1 VAGQLSVSGRGVV
14 AGQLSAAHDVCVEA
28 EGSAGL
34 ARAVEPAAPVP
45 YVVPYVRAAGA
56 VVKKTSVYLPE
67 GLKAR
72 LAAVA
77 LRTGR
82 SEAQLVRVAV
92 ERLVASE
99 PAFGPGVRTEDPV
112 VQRHRR
118 EPALVG
124 LGMGPGDP
132 GLVTLRTVAE
142 LRRADRVLAPSTNL
156 ASMGRSEVIV
166 REVAP
171 EVAVERVRFVM
182 EVDGAARSAALA
194 AAAERVVSALD
205 AGERVAFVTL
215 GDPNVYSTFSSL
227 AEEVRDRRP
236 DVPVETVPGVMA
248 FQDLAA
254 RSGTVLVDGDERLVL
269 VPARSGGD
277 PAVVAAAAAD
287 PTSAVVV
294 YKGGGRL
301 PELAQVLAGAGR
313 LDGAVLGE
321 LLGLPGGRV
330 AEVAEVAD
338 RPATY
343 LATVVVPP
351 VRNGTTTP
359 APPAG
364 GGAGSRAQRPPISRK
379 RSAP

>member
-1 VAGQLSVSGRGVV
+1 M
-14 AGQLSAAHDVCVEA
+14 
-28 EGSAGL
+28 
-34 ARAVEPAAPVP
+34 
-45 YVVPYVRAAGA
+45 
-56 VVKKTSVYLPE
+56 KKTSVYLPE

-77 LRTGR
+77 LRSGR
-82 SEAQLVRVAV
+82 SEAQLVRRAV
-92 ERLVASE
+92 ERLVDSE
-99 PAFGPGVRTEDPV
+99 PALGPVARTEDAV

-132 GLVTLRTVAE
+132 GLVTARTVAE
-142 LRRADRVLAPSTNL
+142 LRGADRVLAPSTNL
-156 ASMGRSEVIV
+156 ASVGRAEVIV

-171 EVAVERVRFVM
+171 DVVVERVGFVM
-182 EVDGAARSAALA
+182 ELDGGARSAALA
-194 AAAERVVSALD
+194 AAADRVVCALD

-227 AEEVRDRRP
+227 ADEVRARRP
-236 DVPVETVPGVMA
+236 AVPIETVPGIMA

-254 RSGTVLVDGDERLVL
+254 RTGTVLVDGDERLVL
-269 VPARSGGD
+269 VPARAGSD
-277 PAVVAAAAAD
+277 QAVLAAAAAD
-287 PTSAVVV
+287 PSVALVV

-301 PELAQVLAGAGR
+301 RELAELLAAAGR
-313 LDGAVLGE
+313 LDDAVLGE

-330 AEVAEVAD
+330 ARVRDVAD

-351 VRNGTTTP
+351 VRR
-359 APPAG
+359 
-364 GGAGSRAQRPPISRK
+364 RAAS
-379 RSAP
+379 

>member
-1 VAGQLSVSGRGVV
+1 MPYVGSGLGLSVI
-14 AGQLSAAHDVCVEA
+14 
-28 EGSAGL
+28 
-34 ARAVEPAAPVP
+34 
-45 YVVPYVRAAGA
+45 
-56 VVKKTSVYLPE
+56 KTSVYLPD
-67 GLKAR
+67 GLKGR
-72 LAAVA
+72 LAALAV
-77 LRTGR
+77 RTGR
-82 SEAQLVRVAV
+82 SEAHLVRVAV
-92 ERLVASE
+92 ERLVAAG
-99 PAFGPGVRTEDPV
+99 PAFGPAVRTEDPV

-132 GLVTLRTVAE
+132 GLVTMRTVAE
-142 LRRADRVLAPSTNL
+142 LRSADRVMAPSTNL

-171 EVAVERVRFVM
+171 DIVVERVSFVM
-182 EVDGAARSAALA
+182 ELDGAARSGALA
-194 AAAERVVSALD
+194 AAADRVVAALD

-227 AEEVRDRRP
+227 ADEVRARRP
-236 DVPVETVPGVMA
+236 DTPVETVPGIMA

-269 VPARSGGD
+269 VPARAGSD
-277 PAVVAAAAAD
+277 PAVVTAAAAD
-287 PTSAVVV
+287 PSAALVV

-301 PELAQVLAGAGR
+301 PELAALLARAGR
-313 LDGAVLGE
+313 LDDAVLGE

-330 AEVAEVAD
+330 ARVAEVAD

-351 VRNGTTTP
+351 VRRPSPSEPPTQPSTRR
-359 APPAG
+359 APDRPAG
-364 GGAGSRAQRPPISRK
+364 ATRQPTRA
-379 RSAP
+379 AP

>member
-1 VAGQLSVSGRGVV
+1 MPY
-14 AGQLSAAHDVCVEA
+14 
-28 EGSAGL
+28 
-34 ARAVEPAAPVP
+34 VEPGW
-45 YVVPYVRAAGA
+45 RAE
-56 VVKKTSVYLPE
+56 VKKTSVYLPE
-67 GLKAR
+67 ALKER

-77 LRTGR
+77 LRSGR
-82 SEAQLVRVAV
+82 SEAQLLRAAV

-99 PAFGPGVRTEDPV
+99 PPFGPVARSEDPV

-132 GLVTLRTVAE
+132 GLVSLRTVAE
-142 LRRADRVLAPSTNL
+142 LRHADRVLAPSTNL

-171 EVAVERVRFVM
+171 DVAVERVSFVM
-182 EVDGAARSAALA
+182 ELDSAARSAALA
-194 AAAERVVSALD
+194 AAADRVVAALD

-215 GDPNVYSTFSSL
+215 GDQNVYSTFSSL
-227 AEEVRDRRP
+227 AEEVRARRP
-236 DVPVETVPGVMA
+236 EVPVETVPGIMA

-269 VPARSGGD
+269 VPARAGSEPG
-277 PAVVAAAAAD
+277 AVAAAAAD
-287 PTSAVVV
+287 PSTAVVV

-301 PELAQVLAGAGR
+301 PELAKVLAEAGL

-330 AEVAEVAD
+330 ADVADVAD

-343 LATVVVPP
+343 LATVIVPP
-351 VRNGTTTP
+351 VRDRP
-359 APPAG
+359 VPSAVKAPP
-364 GGAGSRAQRPPISRK
+364 RAHGRK
-379 RSAP
+379 RTAS